1 MGFVIPSIRLRDSS
15 GLSTNQYCIKIKG
28 EEVARGEI
36 LVDYY
41 LALEPDQLEREVDGI
56 ETVEPAYGIPSRWIR
71 PEDRERA
78 ELYGYTVIDPLSVMV
93 THLSEVIKQHAYE
106 LMTRQ
111 EVVHLVENTKKTAPE
126 LVEEAFPNLVSYS
139 LFQRILTSLLKE
151 G

>member
-1 MGFVIPSIRLRDSS
+1 
-15 GLSTNQYCIKIKG
+15 
-28 EEVARGEI
+28 
-36 LVDYY
+36 
-41 LALEPDQLEREVDGI
+41 
-56 ETVEPAYGIPSRWIR
+56 
-71 PEDRERA
+71 
-78 ELYGYTVIDPLSVMV
+78 MV

-151 G
+151 GVPIKDLETIIETMIEVISETGLPVKDTDNIVERIRTA